1 MVEWTFQGEVLKDFP
16 PEYFGFCY
24 LITYSDGTKYIG
36 KKQVYSAVTLPMLKT
51 GIPRPDST
59 PLLKRTPMTAE
70 ELAART
76 KVQIKTNVKSTLT
89 QYDVVRKEM
98 PWKKYKG
105 SSKLTTGK
113 TITSKEIIAL
123 CPTKR
128 NLTYMEVK
136 AMFYYEVLE
145 DDTFMNENILA
156 KFFKGNLI

>member
-1 MVEWTFQGEVLKDFP
+1 MTWTFEGKPFTEFP
-16 PEYFGFCY
+16 SDMYGFCY
-24 LITYSDGTKYIG
+24 LISYTDGTFYIG
-36 KKQVYSAVTLPMLKT
+36 KKAVYSEVTLPMLKT
-51 GIPRPDST
+51 GIPRPGSK
-59 PLLKRTPMTAE
+59 PLLKRTPMTPE

-76 KVQIKTNVKSTLT
+76 KVQVKTNVKSTLT

-113 TITSKEIIAL
+113 TIISKEIIAL

-145 DDTFMNENILA
+145 DDMFLNENILA

>member
-1 MVEWTFQGEVLKDFP
+1 MTWTFEGKPFTEFP
-16 PEYFGFCY
+16 SDMFGFIY

-36 KKQVYSAVTLPMLKT
+36 KKAVYSEVTLPMLKT

-76 KVQIKTNVKSTLT
+76 KVQVKTNVKSTLT

-105 SSKLTTGK
+105 SSKLTAGK

-136 AMFYYEVLE
+136 AMFYYEAIE
-145 DDTFMNENILA
+145 DPTFLNENILA
-156 KFFKGNLI
+156 RFFRGNLI